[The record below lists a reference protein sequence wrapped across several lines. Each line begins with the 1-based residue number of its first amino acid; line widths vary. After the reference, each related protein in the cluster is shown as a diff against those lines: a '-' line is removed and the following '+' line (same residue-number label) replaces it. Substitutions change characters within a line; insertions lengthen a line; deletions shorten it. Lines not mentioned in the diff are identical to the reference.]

1 MTNNSNHRICL
12 GISIPLSVQ
21 ALPRTPPASF
31 HHPGDLTSLQALKD
45 FGKEFDVPC
54 DEIDQACNLA
64 SGPADI
70 VVILK
75 RPKTRKSHE
84 YGHPF
89 PQFVRRCKTL
99 RAVDELIQFATN
111 GARSIHTVT
120 VLDAFSFKPDDK
132 SYIPDERCHQ
142 LLADIIRAKKP
153 KVVIRCHTGGYNDPW
168 MKHFELPSK
177 EYQFVRK
184 ELEAGG
190 NHKITIL
197 QSFHPSLAINYA
209 ARRPEY
215 RCLLIYHFI
224 AAFAELSGVSQL
236 HEEAEEIRQLCIKKQ
251 YVLSLY
257 KQYHFH

>member
-12 GISIPLSVQ
+12 GIPIPLSVQ

-45 FGKEFDVPC
+45 FGKEFNVPR
-54 DEIDQACNLA
+54 DEIDQVCNLA

-70 VVILK
+70 VVILQ
-75 RPKTRKSHE
+75 RPKTRTSHD

-89 PQFVRRCKTL
+89 PQFVSCCKTL
-99 RAVDELIQFATN
+99 CAVDELIQFATN

-132 SYIPDERCHQ
+132 SRIPDERCHQ
-142 LLADIIRAKKP
+142 LLADIIRAKNP
-153 KVVIRCHTGGYNDPW
+153 KVVLRCHTDGYNDPW
-168 MKHFELPSK
+168 MEQFELPSK
-177 EYQFVRK
+177 EYNFVRK

-197 QSFHPSLAINYA
+197 QSFHPSVAVNYT

-215 RCLLIYHFI
+215 RCLLIHHFI
-224 AAFAELSGVSQL
+224 AAFAELSGILQL
-236 HEEAEEIRQLCIKKQ
+236 HEEVEEIRQLCIRKR
-251 YVLSLY
+251 YLLFGY
-257 KQYHFH
+257 KLHYFH